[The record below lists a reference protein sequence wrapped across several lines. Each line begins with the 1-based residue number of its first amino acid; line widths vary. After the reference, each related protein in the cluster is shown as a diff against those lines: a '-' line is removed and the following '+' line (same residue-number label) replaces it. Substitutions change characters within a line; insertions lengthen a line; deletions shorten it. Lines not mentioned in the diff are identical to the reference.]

1 MVDADDD
8 DALDRPVTQRE
19 FQKLILRFDRMEEE
33 MKKERE
39 ADRKEREADRKER
52 EADRKEREDEKRKK
66 EEDRAQMQKEW
77 DDGHFLEWFM
87 QYTWIH
93 KGGPP
98 IASSSR
104 LKVE

>member
-1 MVDADDD
+1 MAGAEADDD

-19 FQKLILRFDRMEEE
+19 FQNLILRFDRMEEE
-33 MKKERE
+33 MK
-39 ADRKEREADRKER
+39 KEREADRKER

-87 QYTWIH
+87 QYTQI
-93 KGGPP
+93 
-98 IASSSR
+98 
-104 LKVE
+104 

>member
-1 MVDADDD
+1 MVGAEADDD

-33 MKKERE
+33 MK
-39 ADRKEREADRKER
+39 KEREADRKER

-98 IASSSR
+98 IASVSR